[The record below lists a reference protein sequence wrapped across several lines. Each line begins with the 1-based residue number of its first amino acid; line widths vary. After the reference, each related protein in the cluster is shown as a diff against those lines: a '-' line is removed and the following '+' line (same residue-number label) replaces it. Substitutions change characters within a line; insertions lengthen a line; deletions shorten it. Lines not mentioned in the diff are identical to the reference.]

1 MSHGISNIIAIS
13 SQFLPELAAKG
24 PMRKDR
30 MVHTIGSAVIEEG
43 LVESGGWGGTFLGE
57 KVDVLRRKAVPAES
71 LFLIAFKAFI

>member
-1 MSHGISNIIAIS
+1 
-13 SQFLPELAAKG
+13 
-24 PMRKDR
+24 MRKDR